1 MEFLVD
7 LWMPILVGTVVLWFL
22 SFLAWAIL
30 PHHFGDHRK
39 LDDEDGLMQ
48 FVREAKIPPG
58 NYLFPYCGSAKEQ
71 GDKEYAARYTDGPR
85 GVLNV
90 YAMPNMGANM
100 AFTIVYFFVT
110 VLTIGYITHVACP
123 PGEAESTF
131 MKVFRIAG
139 TIGVLN
145 YASSGI
151 LNRIWFKARI
161 WTGLLDGVVYGVI
174 LGLIFGSMWPA

>member
-1 MEFLVD
+1 MEFLID
-7 LWMPILVGTVVLWFL
+7 LWLPILIGTIVLWFL

-39 LDDEDGLMQ
+39 LDDEEALME
-48 FVREAKIPPG
+48 FVRQANVQPG
-58 NYLFPYCGSAKEQ
+58 NYLFPYCGSSKEQ
-71 GDKEYAARYTDGPR
+71 ADKRYVERYTAGPR
-85 GVLNV
+85 GVLHV
-90 YAMPNMGANM
+90 YAMPNMGINM
-100 AFTIVYFFVT
+100 AMTIVYFLVT

-123 PGEAESTF
+123 PGDAATTF

-151 LNRIWFKARI
+151 LHRIWFKAKM
-161 WTGLLDGVVYGVI
+161 WTGILDGVVFGVV
-174 LGLIFGSMWPA
+174 LGLVFAFMWPS